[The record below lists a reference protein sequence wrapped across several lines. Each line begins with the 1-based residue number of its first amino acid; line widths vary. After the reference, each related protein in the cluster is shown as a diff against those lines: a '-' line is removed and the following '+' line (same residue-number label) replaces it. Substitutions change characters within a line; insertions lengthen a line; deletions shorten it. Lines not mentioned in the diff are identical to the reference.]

1 MDLSKLTNDD
11 LITEIITRYEHE
23 GKLKR
28 SEAVNLLIKTLRE
41 DYGGT
46 V

>member
-1 MDLSKLTNDD
+1 MEIKAMTTDD

-28 SEAVNLLIKTLRE
+28 SEAVKRLIKTLEE

-46 V
+46 A